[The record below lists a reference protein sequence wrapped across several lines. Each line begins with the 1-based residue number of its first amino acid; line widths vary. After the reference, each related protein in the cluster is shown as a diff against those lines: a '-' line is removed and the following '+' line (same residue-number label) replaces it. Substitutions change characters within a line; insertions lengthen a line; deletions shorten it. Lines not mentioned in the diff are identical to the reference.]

1 MPEVCT
7 VLCEKGKTKIIPYES
22 ETFPL
27 KIEFFKEER
36 VKVGKYL
43 PKFRSYLCKVVLQ
56 DNEVQL
62 SEGNIWQ
69 LLRRLGHVLLALT
82 EDVEQ

>member
-7 VLCEKGKTKIIPYES
+7 VLNKKGKTKIIPYES

-36 VKVGKYL
+36 VKVDKYF
-43 PKFRSYLCKVVLQ
+43 PKFRSYLCKIVFQ

-82 EDVEQ
+82 VDVEQ